1 MNRIST
7 YIIVCTFA
15 IFSGCDKNKAE
26 KQTGTKENKGFFEK
40 LFSSKKE
47 IPEKLKPI
55 EYINWCENQEN
66 ELKQSKQIGDFTFS
80 AFYQPLDYLAIKELN
95 KEELMNSKNFSEKV
109 KEYGEMTYC
118 SFRME
123 NSKANSELLKTDLS
137 SDQQYYGRLE
147 YMSFKMQEDF
157 KLIQGKDTLPCSM
170 YHFERIYNLAPYAT
184 FVLGF
189 PKTNSKED
197 IKLWFHDKV
206 FNNGIVILN
215 FKTESVHNLPKL
227 EI

>member
-1 MNRIST
+1 MKSIST
-7 YIIVCTFA
+7 YIIIGAIA
-15 IFSGCDKNKAE
+15 IFTGCDKNKAE
-26 KQTGTKENKGFFEK
+26 KQTGAKENKGFFEK
-40 LFSSKKE
+40 LFASNKE
-47 IPEKLKPI
+47 VPSKLKPV
-55 EYINWCENQEN
+55 EYINWCEDQEN

-80 AFYQPLDYLAIKELN
+80 AFYQPHDYLAIKELN
-95 KEELMNSKNFSEKV
+95 KGESVNSKEFEEKI

-118 SFRME
+118 SFRLE
-123 NSKANSELLKTDLS
+123 NSKTNGELLKTDLS

-157 KLIQGKDTLPCSM
+157 KLIQGNDTLPCSM
-170 YHFERIYNLAPYAT
+170 YHFERIYSLAPYAT

-189 PKTNSKED
+189 PKTDSKED
-197 IKLWFHDKV
+197 IKLWFHDKL

-215 FKTESVHNLPKL
+215 FKTESIHNLPKL